1 MCNEKPVPMFWHK
14 RTVKF
19 PMEKTT
25 RPRIKRILG
34 HILDE
39 DGNVY
44 FTVHREGEDVT
55 SVDDLPIKDFV
66 CPETIQLIKYCK
78 ENHLGP
84 QLGIFE
90 GV

>member
-1 MCNEKPVPMFWHK
+1 MEMCF
-14 RTVKF
+14 
-19 PMEKTT
+19 
-25 RPRIKRILG
+25 
-34 HILDE
+34 
-39 DGNVY
+39 

-55 SVDDLPIKDFV
+55 SAEDLPIKGFV
-66 CPETIQLIKYCK
+66 CPETVQLIKYCR